1 MTPIASHT
9 PDLAQPDKPVLSLV
23 IVNYNSWAD
32 VLRQVQALAQPL
44 KFEKAGSRSWS
55 SITRAPRRCPT
66 PSNRRRPGSGSSI
79 SAENGGFS
87 AGVNQGWKASQAR
100 WLLVLNPDVLTPA
113 GLPRQVLD
121 RIAAYESRPSGPPGI
136 VGFAL
141 ANPDGSPQPS
151 VGHDPSLLRLLRG
164 LFLPRKRRKYQPVSR
179 MRSGPVP
186 WVTGACMLV
195 SVSLLESLGGMDED
209 FFLYYE
215 EVALCVAARRLG
227 HRVEFD
233 PAVKVV
239 HCHPLQNREL
249 TPALRLITRH
259 SQLLYFRKYKSSMQ
273 FQTLAHII
281 GLEAA
286 ARGLKARGPQ
296 AHANRQILDM
306 ARRMRKGE
314 LLRGPA
320 IRDLAQQVA
329 RYEAEN
335 PESTH
340 SAAPR
345 PLADR
350 AAAPLAAINRSIDPK
365 AAPGAAVSRGA
376 EAP

>member
-1 MTPIASHT
+1 MTPIASKT
-9 PDLAQPDKPVLSLV
+9 ADLAQPARPVLSLV

-32 VLRQVQALAQPL
+32 VLRQVQALASAP
-44 KFEKAGSRSWS
+44 EVRAGRVEVVVVDNASPQA
-55 SITRAPRRCPT
+55 IPRALESLP
-66 PSNRRRPGSGSSI
+66 PGI
-79 SAENGGFS
+79 RLVQCAENGGFS
-87 AGVNQGWKASQAR
+87 AGVNQGWKASRGR

-113 GLPRQVLD
+113 DLPGQVLG
-121 RIAAYESRPSGPPGI
+121 RIAAYETRLGGPPGI

-151 VGHDPSLLRLLRG
+151 VGHDPGLLRLLRG

-195 SVSLLESLGGMDED
+195 SSPLLERLGGMDED

-215 EVALCVAARRLG
+215 EVALCVAARNLG
-227 HRVEFD
+227 ARVEFD

-259 SQLLYFRKYKSSMQ
+259 SQLLYFRKYKSPMQ
-273 FQTLAHII
+273 FQTLARII

-286 ARGLKARGPQ
+286 ARGVKARGPH
-296 AHANRQILDM
+296 AHANREIVDM
-306 ARRMRKGE
+306 ARRMRNGQ

-320 IRDLAQQVA
+320 IRDLAQELA
-329 RYEAEN
+329 RETHAG
-335 PESTH
+335 STRPP
-340 SAAPR
+340 AASPVS
-345 PLADR
+345 DR
-350 AAAPLAAINRSIDPK
+350 ATSPLAAMNRSTDPR
-365 AAPGAAVSRGA
+365 AASGAAVSSKKGV
-376 EAP
+376 ESP